1 MKTAFQLREGL
12 PLVSVLMPIF
22 NGGKYLREAVESIL
36 DQTFTDFE
44 FLVLDDGSTDDSLAL
59 LRQYAA
65 RDSRVRVITRENR
78 GLTFSLNEL
87 LSYARG
93 EFVARM
99 DADDVALPERF
110 ARQAAFLGE
119 HPRVVCVGGAYQMI
133 DNASRFLTTLTPP
146 QTDAEIQYLHL
157 SGHTAINH
165 PTAMMRLAVVNRVGG
180 YDSEYDLVEDL
191 DLWLRLGEVG
201 ELANLA
207 DVLLKY
213 RLHDKSISEK
223 AGQKQREAARRACE
237 SAWRRRHITGTF
249 SAHGSWR
256 PGSDRAS
263 QHAFLLQY
271 GWWAWNNRQRKT
283 AVFYGWKAV
292 RLKPFSKDGWKLLMV
307 ALLKP
312 LLKADRV

>member
-1 MKTAFQLREGL
+1 MKTEFQLREGL

-22 NGGKYLREAVESIL
+22 NGGKYLREAVEGIL

-99 DADDVALPERF
+99 DADDVVLPERF

-119 HPRVVCVGGAYQMI
+119 HPGVVCVGGAYQMI
-133 DNASRFLTTLTPP
+133 DSADRFLTTLTPP

-165 PTAMMRLAVVNRVGG
+165 PTAMMRLAAVNRLGG

-201 ELANLA
+201 KLANLA

-237 SAWRRRHITGTF
+237 SAWRRRHITGHLVLMALGVPVQTEPLNMHLY
-249 SAHGSWR
+249 SNMAGGHGIVASVR
-256 PGSDRAS
+256 QQFFMDGKQLDRNHFQRMAGSC
-263 QHAFLLQY
+263 
-271 GWWAWNNRQRKT
+271 
-283 AVFYGWKAV
+283 
-292 RLKPFSKDGWKLLMV
+292 
-307 ALLKP
+307 
-312 LLKADRV
+312 